1 MNVKE
6 RYLNRIKDEKI
17 LIDLYTDSYS
27 ESYYGFIID
36 FNEEYLVLKKFTT
49 ESLFDGISVLRRD
62 DISRINWGGNDI
74 ESTFKLIYKKDYESE
89 IQHVNLE
96 SIETIIKSVYEI
108 FNHITLYIQDI
119 DGTIC
124 LIGQVEEMDD
134 ETLILDSFGTRST
147 LDRKHLMISMSDITR
162 VDAGG
167 IYEKNLQI
175 LFNKKAESGD
185 N

>member
-1 MNVKE
+1 
-6 RYLNRIKDEKI
+6 
-17 LIDLYTDSYS
+17 
-27 ESYYGFIID
+27 
-36 FNEEYLVLKKFTT
+36 
-49 ESLFDGISVLRRD
+49 
-62 DISRINWGGNDI
+62 
-74 ESTFKLIYKKDYESE
+74 
-89 IQHVNLE
+89 
-96 SIETIIKSVYEI
+96 
-108 FNHITLYIQDI
+108 
-119 DGTIC
+119 
-124 LIGQVEEMDD
+124 MDD

>member
-62 DISRINWGGNDI
+62 DIYRINWGGNDI
-74 ESTFKLIYKKDYESE
+74 ESTFKLIYKR
-89 IQHVNLE
+89 L
-96 SIETIIKSVYEI
+96 
-108 FNHITLYIQDI
+108 
-119 DGTIC
+119 
-124 LIGQVEEMDD
+124 
-134 ETLILDSFGTRST
+134 
-147 LDRKHLMISMSDITR
+147 
-162 VDAGG
+162 
-167 IYEKNLQI
+167 
-175 LFNKKAESGD
+175 
-185 N
+185 